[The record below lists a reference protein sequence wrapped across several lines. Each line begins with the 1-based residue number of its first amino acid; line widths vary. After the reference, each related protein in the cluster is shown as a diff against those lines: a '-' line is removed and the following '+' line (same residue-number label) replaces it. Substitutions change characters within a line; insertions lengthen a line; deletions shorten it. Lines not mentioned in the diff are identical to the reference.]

1 MTQPKNTT
9 MIKKQNIMNK
19 HLTHFIIVSSLLL
32 LGLSANAQTQNGA
45 GPTITKRVFGGG
57 NEAPVTGNVYIG
69 MSAGSVN
76 GDEGRGIYGGCNTT
90 GTVAGNVAIDITG
103 GTIGIDADHR
113 ANVHGGGYG
122 QPTAVTGDIAIN
134 FGEVTY
140 DDSSTPPVEI
150 HRDYP
155 HLYGDLYG
163 GSALGNVNT
172 NSQGATIV
180 DNTIKTQIDNGTIH
194 GDVYGGG
201 LGVKDELNSS
211 NDVAAMVYGKVY
223 VAVGGIGTDG
233 VTYTGK
239 ASFDNGSIFG
249 CNNLNGSP
257 QDEVFVDV
265 YQTNHTHTDSVNYL
279 ADDREYAIKYVF
291 GGGNRS
297 NYAPEGGSV
306 ISEKVTYVH
315 IWGCENTIE
324 RVHGGSNAAD
334 AISVNTVVDGGR
346 FDYIFGG
353 GNGLLKAANVGVDE
367 HIHHTYSQIK
377 GGYVGWC
384 FGGSN
389 RLGNCINIEQDLE
402 TEGDCGPLDIGYF
415 FQGGNLADQ
424 YGELVLNF
432 TCEDDESYHSAY
444 GGCRLG
450 TVYGNI
456 TINVTGGTIGKLYG
470 GCQGDSD
477 YAADVKRFPTQLQLD
492 TWPSDT
498 LRELREYMATQL
510 ALGRDWRGRGG
521 NITINVYGGAIG
533 ELFGGCDM
541 NGNVEGRI
549 TVNVEDMNLGCD
561 LFIGN
566 VYGASNHTPYNPL
579 NPDGFYPKV
588 NIIKATI
595 GGAHDGFNYLDD
607 IQDDEIFVGNVFG
620 GGNEGDVTSN
630 PKVIIG
636 DGTDYSVVD
645 VLGSVFGGGNE
656 GKIIGS
662 TEVVVVPDTHTLT
675 VNLPIISNNNQQGG
689 GTIKVR
695 NQAITSVYNLEL
707 GEYVDVGVLA
717 IPEAATQDGGY
728 VFDRWTINEAG
739 ANAGAY
745 MGNDSLAS
753 TNVTMGLAN
762 ATVTGSFKA
771 VRAHTLTVQPD
782 PNGAGTFTVDGATY
796 TGFVWVA
803 ETASVTVVATPISD
817 EYVFDHWSLDDPG
830 AEAGASVTNTY
841 SSTTSV
847 TMGTA
852 NAVLTAHFKH
862 VHTLTFTEQEG
873 VQFKVNGVYYQPGHP
888 VSIAEGTTVTIQ
900 AIPSQGFNHWTCD
913 ESTAVIEDATRP
925 FTRFTMGTADAT
937 LTAHYGRDGGSG
949 SGNGSTSGR
958 GRRANNNRNSRR

>member
-1 MTQPKNTT
+1 
-9 MIKKQNIMNK
+9 MIKKQKTMNK
-19 HLTHFIIVSSLLL
+19 HLPCFIIVSSLLL

-57 NEAPVTGNVYIG
+57 NEASVTGNVSIG
-69 MSAGSVN
+69 MSAGNVN
-76 GDEGRGIYGGCNTT
+76 GDEGRGIYGGCNST
-90 GTVAGNVAIDITG
+90 GHVSGNVAIDITG
-103 GTIGIDADHR
+103 GTIGVDAENK

-122 QPTAVTGDIAIN
+122 QPTTVGGDIAIN
-134 FGEVTY
+134 FGKVTY
-140 DDSSTPPVEI
+140 DESGTPPVEI

-180 DNTIKTQIDNGTIH
+180 DNIIDIHIDNGTIH

-201 LGVKDELNSS
+201 LGVKEGPNP
-211 NDVAAMVYGKVY
+211 VAAMVYGKVY

-239 ASFDNGSIFG
+239 ASFDDCSIFG

-265 YQTNHTHTDSVNYL
+265 YQTNHTHTDSVDYM

-291 GGGNRS
+291 GGGNQS

-306 ISEKVTYVH
+306 TSEKVTYVH

-324 RVHGGSNAAD
+324 RVYGGSNAAD
-334 AISVNTVVDGGR
+334 AISTNTVVDGGR

-353 GNGLLKAANVGVDE
+353 GNGLLKAANVGVNE

-377 GGYVGWC
+377 GGIVGWC

-402 TEGDCGPLDIGYF
+402 TEGECGALDIGYF
-415 FQGGNLADQ
+415 FQGGNMADQ

-432 TCEDDESYHSAY
+432 TCEERESYHSAY

-456 TINVTGGTIGKLYG
+456 TVNVTGGTIGKLYG
-470 GCQGDSD
+470 GCQGDID
-477 YAADVKRFPTQLQLD
+477 YAADVKRFPTQEELD
-492 TWPSDT
+492 AMILIQQDT
-498 LRELREYMATQL
+498 LLELREYMATQL

-533 ELFGGCDM
+533 ELFGGCDQ

-549 TVNVEDMNLGCD
+549 TVNVEDMENDCG

-588 NIIKATI
+588 NIIKAEI
-595 GGAHDGFNYLDD
+595 GGAHDGFNYLDG
-607 IQDDEIFVGNVFG
+607 IQDDERFVGNVFG
-620 GGNEGDVTSN
+620 GGNKGDVTSN

-656 GKIIGS
+656 GSVTGS
-662 TEVVVVPDTHTLT
+662 TEVVVVPDTHILT
-675 VNLPIISNNNQQGG
+675 VNLPVISNNNNNQQGG

-695 NQAITSVYNLEL
+695 NQAITGVYNLEL

-717 IPEAATQDGGY
+717 IPEAATQDGGF

-771 VRAHTLTVQPD
+771 VPAHTLTVQPVPD
-782 PNGAGTFTVDGATY
+782 GAGTFTVEGVTY
-796 TGFVWVA
+796 SNPIWVA
-803 ETASVTVVATPISD
+803 ETASVRVVATPVSN
-817 EYVFDHWSLDDPG
+817 EYVFDHWSIDETG
-830 AEAGASVTNTY
+830 AAAGATVSNIY
-841 SSTTSV
+841 SSTTTF

-852 NAVLTAHFKH
+852 SATLTAHFKH
-862 VHTLTFTEQEG
+862 VHTLTMTTEQTG

-888 VSIAEGTTVTIQ
+888 VSIPEGTTVTIQ
-900 AIPSQGFNHWTCD
+900 AIPSQGFVNWTCN
-913 ESTAVIEDATRP
+913 EPTAVIENANLP
-925 FTRFTMGTADAT
+925 FTRFTMGTGNAIV
-937 LTAHYGRDGGSG
+937 TAYYGRDGGSG
-949 SGNGSTSGR
+949 SDSGSGR